1 MYNFAITSPD
11 QSWTS
16 FRGKSFKC
24 KQVLTENMEELTI
37 RSYNLIKN
45 QIKGFFR
52 IIFRI
57 TLWKF
62 PAECCSMLSV
72 SDRSM
77 ETHLQDLRD
86 RIQQNEKDN
95 QKSIVET
102 EIKNVEGQTQDIQ
115 NITKVLEKKFVALFK
130 MLGRISHL

>member
-1 MYNFAITSPD
+1 
-11 QSWTS
+11 
-16 FRGKSFKC
+16 
-24 KQVLTENMEELTI
+24 MEELTI

-62 PAECCSMLSV
+62 PAECWSMLSV

-130 MLGRISHL
+130 MLGRISHLQRMLLKERIKRRRKI

>member
-1 MYNFAITSPD
+1 
-11 QSWTS
+11 
-16 FRGKSFKC
+16 
-24 KQVLTENMEELTI
+24 MEELTI

-72 SDRSM
+72 LDRSM

-86 RIQQNEKDN
+86 RMQQNEKDN

>member
-1 MYNFAITSPD
+1 
-11 QSWTS
+11 
-16 FRGKSFKC
+16 
-24 KQVLTENMEELTI
+24 MEELTI

-130 MLGRISHL
+130 MLGRISYLQRMLLKERIKRRRKI